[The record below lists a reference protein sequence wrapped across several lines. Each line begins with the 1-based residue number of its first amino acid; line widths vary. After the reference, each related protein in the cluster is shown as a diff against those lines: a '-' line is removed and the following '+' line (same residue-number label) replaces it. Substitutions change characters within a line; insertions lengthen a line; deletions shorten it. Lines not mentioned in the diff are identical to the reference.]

1 MIKPNQIMKA
11 LQSFMSKLCP
21 SVFLLLMISY
31 IAPAQEIIKTDNWH
45 GFERSHFV
53 FKSGVDV
60 KDRAAWIVKPVHAQK
75 GNPWIWNA
83 HFPDWHT
90 DIDSVLLSRGFHVV
104 YLNTNDMYGS
114 PHAMQI
120 WDDFFAFMV
129 QKGFSSKVALEGVSR
144 GGLYVYNWAKRNPLN
159 VSCIYAEAPVCDF
172 KSWPGGKGV
181 GKGSPES
188 WTGLLKSYGFTE
200 EQAMAYKNNPI
211 DNLEGL
217 AACRVPV
224 LHAIGLNDQIVPN
237 AENTYLLVNNYIR
250 LGGIATVYPMT
261 RGEQKLEGHH
271 FSIERPEQI
280 ADFIF
285 ENSYPVKKMLDP
297 AAYHTPRSNLNNSF
311 LKFTRD
317 KKGRVA
323 FMGGSITE
331 HGAWRNK
338 VCNYLKE
345 KFPGTSFEFI
355 NAGISSTGS
364 TPGAFR
370 LEKEVLSAGPI
381 DLFFEE
387 AAVNDRT
394 NGFDNNSQIRG
405 MEGIVR
411 HALLSNPYMDIVL
424 MHFVDPAKMED
435 YNKGIIPT
443 EIVNHE
449 KVAAHYKVNTIN
461 LAKEVTDRINAGEFD
476 WRNDFIDLH
485 PSLFG
490 HEVYAASIKAFLNE
504 AYSGG
509 VNVLPAAHSIPSK
522 LDKFSYASGYYMP
535 VDKAKMIKGWTLDN
549 NWMPNDGV
557 GTRKQYVDLPA
568 LIAVHPG
575 AEMKLAFEG
584 TAIGI
589 CIASG
594 PDAGIIEYSVD
605 GKPFKKRDLMTQ
617 WSGMLHLPWYLMLEE
632 ELTSNKHE
640 LVIRITP
647 EANEKSKGH
656 ACRILHFLVNR

>member
-1 MIKPNQIMKA
+1 
-11 LQSFMSKLCP
+11 
-21 SVFLLLMISY
+21 
-31 IAPAQEIIKTDNWH
+31 
-45 GFERSHFV
+45 
-53 FKSGVDV
+53 
-60 KDRAAWIVKPVHAQK
+60 
-75 GNPWIWNA
+75 
-83 HFPDWHT
+83 
-90 DIDSVLLSRGFHVV
+90 
-104 YLNTNDMYGS
+104 MYGS

-435 YNKGIIPT
+435 YNKGI
-443 EIVNHE
+443 
-449 KVAAHYKVNTIN
+449 
-461 LAKEVTDRINAGEFD
+461 
-476 WRNDFIDLH
+476 
-485 PSLFG
+485 
-490 HEVYAASIKAFLNE
+490 
-504 AYSGG
+504 SG
-509 VNVLPAAHSIPSK
+509 
-522 LDKFSYASGYYMP
+522 
-535 VDKAKMIKGWTLDN
+535 
-549 NWMPNDGV
+549 
-557 GTRKQYVDLPA
+557 A
-568 LIAVHPG
+568 L
-575 AEMKLAFEG
+575 
-584 TAIGI
+584 
-589 CIASG
+589 
-594 PDAGIIEYSVD
+594 
-605 GKPFKKRDLMTQ
+605 
-617 WSGMLHLPWYLMLEE
+617 
-632 ELTSNKHE
+632 
-640 LVIRITP
+640 
-647 EANEKSKGH
+647 
-656 ACRILHFLVNR
+656 